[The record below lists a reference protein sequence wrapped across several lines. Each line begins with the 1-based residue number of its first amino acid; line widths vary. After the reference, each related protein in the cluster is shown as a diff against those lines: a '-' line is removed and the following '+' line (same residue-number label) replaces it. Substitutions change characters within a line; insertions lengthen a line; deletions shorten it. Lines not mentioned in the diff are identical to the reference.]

1 LLKQI
6 KSGKDINA
14 YRIFSLSLPIIA
26 FFTLTALMY
35 LVDLGFGPERMFGY
49 GIGLCAILMIFVL
62 DIIGRKSLKILN
74 HTIKLGP
81 AVIFFSFILMNSL
94 MVMTYYSSPFY

>member
-1 LLKQI
+1 
-6 KSGKDINA
+6 
-14 YRIFSLSLPIIA
+14 
-26 FFTLTALMY
+26 MY